1 MAFHLTD
8 LSILTSVIVLVFLS
22 AILSSSEFPT
32 WLNIS
37 TAQTANHLVGK
48 NFVLLNT
55 SNTEECPEFYKSAN
69 KNINQL
75 NEIYSSENIIFENGN
90 NTATSI
96 GTNNDTITSFCPF
109 LKVVY
114 PFDCST
120 EQAKIEEIMCRPPT
134 SESDGFDDG
143 KQCSRDPPEL
153 SDNKEEEEEE
163 VAEKDESRLLPNSC
177 NPPDNKN
184 ASSNPRIYDP
194 RTEDVLDKKIFDKEG
209 YLIADTRFDKEFS
222 YELGDPLNPNKTLGI
237 NLDLAEHSQGNLND
251 INSPRIEIA
260 RKNLDGTL
268 DMNSAKNQMIVW
280 KGDILNYFEKPEKK
294 YENETYIEIMF
305 NTGHHN
311 SDASDA
317 EKRGIGVLFDVS
329 NGSNPY
335 ILDYRDNGKYVK
347 LTMNDVK
354 NLSGADFIFHSNDNQ
369 SDNYY
374 INDLINNTD
383 VTLKVKTYLT
393 GENNRVIQTFI
404 DPGTG
409 SETPYWT
416 LNNVSKLQGH
426 EDIDDKDAFLQTI
439 NQGSGHTYVRTDNI
453 ETRLASLQSII
464 IDPNNA

>member
-1 MAFHLTD
+1 MAFHHTD

-22 AILSSSEFPT
+22 AILSSLEFPI

-37 TAQTANHLVGK
+37 TAQTANQLIGK

-55 SNTEECPEFYKSAN
+55 SNTEECPEFYGSVN
-69 KNINQL
+69 KNINQS
-75 NEIYSSENIIFENGN
+75 NQSHSSDNIILNDN
-90 NTATSI
+90 NTTTSI

-120 EQAKIEEIMCRPPT
+120 EQYKIEEIMCRSPG
-134 SESDGFDDG
+134 SEIDGFDDG
-143 KQCSRDPPEL
+143 KQCSKDPSEL
-153 SDNKEEEEEE
+153 SDIKEEEIK
-163 VAEKDESRLLPNSC
+163 EKDESEILSNSC
-177 NPPDNKN
+177 SPPDSEN

-194 RTEDVLDKKIFDKEG
+194 RTEDVLDKEIFDKEG
-209 YLIADTRFDKEFS
+209 YLIVDTKFDKEFS

-237 NLDLAEHSQGNLND
+237 NLDLAEHSQGNLNN

-268 DMNSAKNQMIVW
+268 DMNAAKNQMIVW

-329 NGSNPY
+329 NDSNPY

-369 SDNYY
+369 SDSYY
-374 INDLINNTD
+374 INDLINKTN
-383 VTLKVKTYLT
+383 VTLKVKTFLT

-409 SETPYWT
+409 SETLYWT
-416 LNNVSKLQGH
+416 LNNVSKLQGY
-426 EDIDDKDAFLQTI
+426 EDIDNKDAFLQTI

-464 IDPNNA
+464 IDPNNV